1 MKLGLLQC
9 DHVAEH
15 LLHLNGDYDEQFT
28 KLLPGFDWTYYDLTA
43 GQFPLSLEECDA
55 YLCTGSKYSVYDDID
70 WIHRLKQQVR
80 DIYKKQI
87 PFIGVCFGHQMMA
100 EALGGKVQKGGCG
113 WCVGV
118 HRFQVIQRE
127 AWMEPFQSEFNLLM
141 SCQDQ
146 VLELPPDSTLLAQ
159 TADCQVGMFRVGERM
174 LGMQAHPEFSVAYME
189 ALLEGRR
196 VRIGREK
203 VDAGLATLETSQ
215 DSEQTSIWCQNFF
228 KSTWIRK

>member
-9 DHVAEH
+9 DHVADH

-28 KLLPGFDWTYYDLTA
+28 KLLPGFEWVYYDLTA

-70 WIHRLKQQVR
+70 WIHQLKQLVR
-80 DIYKKQI
+80 EIYEQQI
-87 PFIGVCFGHQMMA
+87 PFVGVCFGHQMMA
-100 EALGGKVQKGGCG
+100 EALGGKVQKGSCG

-146 VLELPPDSTLLAQ
+146 VLELPPDSTVLAE
-159 TADCQVGMFRVGERM
+159 TADCSVGMFRVGERM
-174 LGMQAHPEFSVAYME
+174 LGMQAHPEFSVAYMR

-196 VRIGREK
+196 ARIGGEK
-203 VDAGLATLETSQ
+203 VDVGL
-215 DSEQTSIWCQNFF
+215 QNLNKKLDNILVAAWSLKFL
-228 KSTWIRK
+228 K